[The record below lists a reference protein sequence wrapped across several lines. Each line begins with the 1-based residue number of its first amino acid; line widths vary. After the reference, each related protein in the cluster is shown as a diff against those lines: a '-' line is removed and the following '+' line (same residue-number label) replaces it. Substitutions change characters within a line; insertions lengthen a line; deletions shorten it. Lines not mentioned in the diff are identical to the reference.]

1 MSHICLVPLGET
13 WQCGCSFR
21 NAQSFPPPLPP
32 PPPSMQDIQ
41 SPRDSVGNMALSML
55 GSSAPIPPAPSILRS
70 ARKRMALRFWFSPS
84 SLPHPGPIA
93 HLSLKRKTMLGI
105 AENGNSLRRSCEF
118 GSDLLWPPPLESEGQ
133 YMPPNAHTHFPQSSD
148 HLERLCVLRVV
159 LSGVWGTM
167 GPSVCLCL
175 ESCAVNFMTLCV

>member
-1 MSHICLVPLGET
+1 MGAPLGMLNHSHLL
-13 WQCGCSFR
+13 C
-21 NAQSFPPPLPP
+21 PPLPP
-32 PPPSMQDIQ
+32 PCKISRVLGTLLGTWHCPCSAHQPPSLL
-41 SPRDSVGNMALSML
+41 P
-55 GSSAPIPPAPSILRS
+55 PSILRS
-70 ARKRMALRFWFSPS
+70 ARKRTALRFWFSPS

-175 ESCAVNFMTLCV
+175 ESCAVNFMT